1 MLISTSLRIASMPAA
16 TWAINRSSGP
26 RTAAT
31 MQNSVAP
38 DLAVCLAA
46 STRLG
51 MSSQALRTGRRTA
64 PIASRNGNPPGS
76 HRFSG

>member
-16 TWAINRSSGP
+16 TWVINRSSGP

-51 MSSQALRTGRRTA
+51 MSSRALRTGDEKS
-64 PIASRNGNPPGS
+64 PDCEQK
-76 HRFSG
+76 